1 MPMGNGSD
9 LWGGRGRAEKESRGG
24 RMEGFEALVDAAFAA
39 AGVGRGWMAELE
51 NMRYGCPWVA
61 AGGTSYEQQ
70 VGGLRPCDVTY
81 N

>member
-1 MPMGNGSD
+1 
-9 LWGGRGRAEKESRGG
+9 
-24 RMEGFEALVDAAFAA
+24 MEGFEALVDAAFAA

-51 NMRYGCPWVA
+51 NMRCGCPWVA